1 MTSTPQP
8 APSLVST
15 TGSSAD
21 RWRRYMV
28 LAVLYL
34 AQGVPGYVLVA
45 AVPPILRE
53 QGVSRAT
60 IGSLSLLLL
69 PMAVKFLWA
78 PLIERFRPLPI
89 GPRRSWILPT
99 QLGSAACL
107 LVLGMI
113 RPTDIGP
120 LVVIALL
127 LILLTSTQDIAT
139 DGYAVLSLRPEE
151 RPTGNA
157 IQGGA
162 VAASV
167 LVGGTASLVLY
178 ERIGWQATMTV
189 MAALTLLPLLI
200 LPLMREDVTR
210 PERRARPSLRRF
222 FARPEAVHVLILALF
237 YRASEGLVKS
247 MEGAYLVDSGMA
259 LDWIGYLSGAAAATV
274 GLGGSALAALAVR
287 RRGAHGTLVLLGSLR
302 SLCFAIFALHGF
314 GVLTGLYPI
323 GAAAVFQTLI
333 RYMEI
338 VALYSLFMQVC
349 SSDQPG
355 TDFTL
360 LTCAQLIVY
369 QFGGLAAGHLAEAM
383 GYGGLFLLATV
394 ISIAATW
401 ATRRHGATHPKQA
414 ALRDHRP
421 SPET

>member
-8 APSLVST
+8 APSLRST
-15 TGSSAD
+15 TASSAD
-21 RWRRYMV
+21 RRRRYLV

-60 IGSLSLLLL
+60 IGMLSLLLL
-69 PMAVKFLWA
+69 PLALKFLWA
-78 PLIERFRPLPI
+78 PLIERVRPLPI
-89 GPRRSWILPT
+89 GPRRAWILPT
-99 QLGSAACL
+99 QLGAAACL
-107 LVLGMI
+107 LALGMI
-113 RPTDIGP
+113 QPTDIGS

-127 LILLTSTQDIAT
+127 LILLTATQDIAT
-139 DGYAVLSLRPEE
+139 DGYAVLSLRPHE

-178 ERIGWQATMTV
+178 DRIGWQATMTI

-200 LPLMREDVTR
+200 LPLMREDRLSPDRQSPSR
-210 PERRARPSLRRF
+210 PRPSLRRF

-247 MEGAYLVDSGMA
+247 MEGPYLVDSGMP

-274 GLGGSALAALAVR
+274 GLGGSALAALSVR

-302 SLCFAIFALHGF
+302 SLCFAVFALHAF
-314 GVLTGLYPI
+314 GLLTGLLPI

-360 LTCAQLIVY
+360 LACAQLIVY
-369 QFGGLAAGHLAEAM
+369 QFGGMAAGHLAEAI
-383 GYGGLFLLATV
+383 GYGGLFLVATV
-394 ISIAATW
+394 ISMAATW
-401 ATRRHGATHPKQA
+401 ATRRHGRIA
-414 ALRDHRP
+414 AGQGAAGA
-421 SPET
+421 